1 MSTNWIH
8 ESQNATEADVAAAKK
23 ANKIEAKKIKNGW
36 RWVKIIPSLSILVP
50 YKDGKPTPEGQAM
63 IDHMK
68 EKFYVK

>member
-1 MSTNWIH
+1 MSTNWIY
-8 ESQNATEADVAAAKK
+8 ESRNTTEADVAAAKK
-23 ANKIEAKKIKNGW
+23 ANKIEAKKIRNGW

-50 YKDGKPTPEGQAM
+50 CKKGKPTPEGQAM